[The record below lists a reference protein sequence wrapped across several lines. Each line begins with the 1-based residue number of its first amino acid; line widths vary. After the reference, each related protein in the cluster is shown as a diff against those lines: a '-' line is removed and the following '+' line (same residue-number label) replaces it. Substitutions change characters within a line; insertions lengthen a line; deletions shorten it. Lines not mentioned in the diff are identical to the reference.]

1 MMKHFCFIKLI
12 VQMQRQ
18 VQATP
23 RGYFGFD
30 NIEIYRLP
38 SEPEPE
44 ETTRSSSQTTPIET
58 VN

>member
-1 MMKHFCFIKLI
+1 
-12 VQMQRQ
+12 MQRQ

-44 ETTRSSSQTTPIET
+44 ETTQFSSGTTPTET
-58 VN
+58 VY